1 MLPFSDRHTHLAFC
15 SQIFRYKEVT
25 DANKSGGEK
34 QVSRGA
40 DHTPIHPLCLK
51 FKTQNMRL
59 VETIPTQQPMAAAVM
74 GFTPLRSQHQPWVL
88 ADRNEHI
95 TYFCSIGSKSSR
107 AGLISFSGSLV
118 STVVLTMAMYFP
130 WAATLCAEEIMQ
142 T

>member
-1 MLPFSDRHTHLAFC
+1 MLTNLEGKNKLAGELTTHP
-15 SQIFRYKEVT
+15 S
-25 DANKSGGEK
+25 
-34 QVSRGA
+34 
-40 DHTPIHPLCLK
+40 HPLCLK

-130 WAATLCAEEIMQ
+130 WAATLCAEEIDQ
-142 T
+142 LSFSLPLGLPEGEPPILSSTLN